1 MTNSLVFKGIRRG
14 NVYVVDL
21 EDLAK
26 NNPCLVASDTKANDI
41 SWLWHRKLGH
51 ASMDTISK
59 LVKRDS
65 VIGLP
70 KLKFEKNK
78 ICEACQYGKQ
88 SRSSFKSI
96 NCVTTTRP
104 LELLH
109 MDLFGPT
116 RTTSL
121 GGNKYGLVIVDDFSR
136 YTWVMFLA
144 HKDEAFSVSKKFH
157 KEVTNSRN
165 ASVIAIRSDHG
176 TEFENHLFDEFCSKK
191 GTTHNFSAPRT
202 PQ

>member
-1 MTNSLVFKGIRRG
+1 M
-14 NVYVVDL
+14 
-21 EDLAK
+21 
-26 NNPCLVASDTKANDI
+26 LVASDTKVDDA

-96 NCVTTTRP
+96 NCVSTSRP

-121 GGNKYGLVIVDDFSR
+121 GGNKYGLVIVDDF
-136 YTWVMFLA
+136 L
-144 HKDEAFSVSKKFH
+144 D
-157 KEVTNSRN
+157 
-165 ASVIAIRSDHG
+165 IHG
-176 TEFENHLFDEFCSKK
+176 SYF
-191 GTTHNFSAPRT
+191 
-202 PQ
+202 

>member
-1 MTNSLVFKGIRRG
+1 
-14 NVYVVDL
+14 
-21 EDLAK
+21 
-26 NNPCLVASDTKANDI
+26 
-41 SWLWHRKLGH
+41 
-51 ASMDTISK
+51 MDTISK

-96 NCVTTTRP
+96 NCVSTSRP

-121 GGNKYGLVIVDDFSR
+121 GGNKMVL
-136 YTWVMFLA
+136 L
-144 HKDEAFSVSKKFH
+144 
-157 KEVTNSRN
+157 
-165 ASVIAIRSDHG
+165 
-176 TEFENHLFDEFCSKK
+176 L
-191 GTTHNFSAPRT
+191 
-202 PQ
+202 